1 MKITLNVEEKD
12 GLTYRVTTNLFSI
25 VALERKFKIR
35 ASDLASGVAM
45 EHLAFLAFEGA
56 KQEGFT
62 VPAVLTTTSSALFRW
77 MSWRKNL
84 QTLRARQL
92 PQESLRVSR

>member
-1 MKITLNVEEKD
+1 MKITLNVEQTD
-12 GLTYRVTTNLFSI
+12 GLTYQVVTNLFSI

-56 KQEGFT
+56 KQNNIT
-62 VPAVLTTTSSALFRW
+62 VPLTFDDYIKKLVSVEVVSEDAANPTDEALTPEPSA
-77 MSWRKNL
+77 S
-84 QTLRARQL
+84 
-92 PQESLRVSR
+92 

>member
-1 MKITLNVEEKD
+1 MKITLAVEQID
-12 GLTYRVTTNLFSI
+12 GLTYEVTTNLFSI

-56 KQEGFT
+56 KQNSIT
-62 VPAVLTTTSSALFRW
+62 VPAVFDDYIKKLVSVEVVNEDAANPTEEAVTSEPSA
-77 MSWRKNL
+77 S
-84 QTLRARQL
+84 
-92 PQESLRVSR
+92 